1 MLCILDQVLEILCK
15 KKKTL
20 IFYRKWKI
28 TGECCREYWNKNV
41 PNTKVSRCTIEINP
55 SPLYYKM
62 KNLGRTIPALLY
74 KSAANVLRD
83 EKMKKDANRYLNFI
97 EKAH

>member
-1 MLCILDQVLEILCK
+1 
-15 KKKTL
+15 
-20 IFYRKWKI
+20 
-28 TGECCREYWNKNV
+28 
-41 PNTKVSRCTIEINP
+41 
-55 SPLYYKM
+55 M